1 MKKIFFLALLM
12 GFIGNAQCPEGL
24 ITSEQNLVKNGDFE
38 NGSSSFESEY
48 DEDTSA
54 GAGKFRITDD
64 AYKFSS
70 TYFKGKGEGNFMAV
84 DGAQGEGIIVWSQK
98 ISVKKNTTYFFS
110 CWVSNLLDIKLG
122 PPAVLQ
128 FSINGKL
135 LDVPFKC
142 PRKLNK
148 WEQFFVLWNSDG
160 AEFAEIKVVSQNA
173 DWTGN
178 DFGLDRIKFYECQET
193 KLKIVE
199 DKPVVLRNVLF
210 DTNSAVI
217 LESSFSELNELVGY
231 LKRNNTKKIAISGH
245 TDNVGSDAANQKL
258 SEARATSV
266 MAYLVTNGIEESRL
280 TAIGF
285 GEEKPV
291 DSNDTFEGRQKN
303 RRVEFIFVK

>member
-1 MKKIFFLALLM
+1 MRKVFYLMILATSAV
-12 GFIGNAQCPEGL
+12 FSQCPEGL

-38 NGSSSFESEY
+38 EGSTPFDSDYNEE
-48 DEDTSA
+48 ELA
-54 GAGKFRITDD
+54 GAGNYRITDD
-64 AYKFSS
+64 AYKFSPI
-70 TYFKGKGEGNFMAV
+70 YFKGKGEGNFMTV
-84 DGAQGEGIIVWSQK
+84 DGANGENMTVWSQK

-110 CWVSNLLDIKLG
+110 CWTSTLNVKTG

-142 PRKLNK
+142 PKKLNK
-148 WEQFFVLWNSDG
+148 WEQFFVLWNSEG
-160 AEFAEIKVVSQNA
+160 TEEIEIRIVSQNP
-173 DWTGN
+173 DWDGN
-178 DFGLDRIKFYECQET
+178 DFGLDRIKFYECQEV

-217 LESSFSELNELVGY
+217 LESSFPELNELVGY
-231 LKRNNTKKIAISGH
+231 LKRNKDKKIDISGH
-245 TDNVGSDAANQKL
+245 TDNVGSDASNQKL
-258 SEARATSV
+258 SDARAKSV
-266 MAYLVTNGIEESRL
+266 MSYLATNGVEESRM
-280 TAIGF
+280 TAVGF

-303 RRVEFIFVK
+303 RRVEFIIVK